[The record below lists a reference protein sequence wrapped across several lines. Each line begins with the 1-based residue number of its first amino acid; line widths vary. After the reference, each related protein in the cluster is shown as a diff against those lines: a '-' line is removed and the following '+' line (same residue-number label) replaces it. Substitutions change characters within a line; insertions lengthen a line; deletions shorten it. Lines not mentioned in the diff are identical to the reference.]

1 MVVLF
6 VSLAVLV
13 GIAIATQTLFSGTL
27 GHHVGVMEAVF
38 IVHLGGFLVSGA
50 YLLAARCGN
59 LAAWRA
65 APPYV
70 WLFAGALGV
79 VIVGGYSYIVPRI
92 GLAPAITVAISAQL
106 IFSALLNHFGA
117 LGAVHQP
124 LTLSRGVGI
133 AVLLLG
139 TWLIVR

>member
-6 VSLAVLV
+6 AGLAVFV
-13 GIAIATQTLFSGTL
+13 GMAIATQTLFSGTL
-27 GHHVGVMEAVF
+27 GHYVGVMESVF
-38 IVHLGGFLVSGA
+38 IVHLGGFLVSGV
-50 YLLAARCGN
+50 YLLAARGGN

-65 APPYV
+65 APVYV
-70 WLFAGALGV
+70 WLLAGALGV

-92 GLAPAITVAISAQL
+92 GLAPAITVAVSAQL
-106 IFSALLNHFGA
+106 AFSAVLSHFGA
-117 LGAVHQP
+117 LGAVQQP